1 MNNFCAI
8 EEKEEDDVKRIF
20 EINFSGCKLLGTA
33 ALKVARNK
41 LKELKRDFDGK
52 KQQVGANA
60 PEVGLEY
67 FITQREIISACFL

>member
-33 ALKVARNK
+33 PLKVARNK
-41 LKELKRDFDGK
+41 LKELKRDFDVWEETTG
-52 KQQVGANA
+52 
-60 PEVGLEY
+60 
-67 FITQREIISACFL
+67 RC

>member
-1 MNNFCAI
+1 MNNFGAI
-8 EEKEEDDVKRIF
+8 EEKEEDEVNRIF

-52 KQQVGANA
+52 KQQAGANA
-60 PEVGLEY
+60 PKE
-67 FITQREIISACFL
+67 A